1 MKSPIE
7 MLYVIVSHKNLKKV
21 NTIFSEYGISHYSIL
36 MGKGTAQSKLGDIFG
51 FGIID
56 RDVIVAVINKTDSTQ
71 LLSALDDTLK
81 LSVPHHGVAFTTEIS
96 AITSDVIDLLN
107 LNLEE
112 KK

>member
-21 NTIFSEYGISHYSIL
+21 NAIFSDFGISHYSVL
-36 MGKGTAQSKLGDIFG
+36 PAKGTAESKLGDIFG

-56 RDVIVAVINKTDSTQ
+56 RDVIVAVVNKTDSVQ
-71 LLSALDDTLK
+71 LLNTLDDALK
-81 LSVPHHGVAFTTEIS
+81 LSTPHHGVAFTTEIS

-107 LNLEE
+107 LKLGVQ
-112 KK
+112 K